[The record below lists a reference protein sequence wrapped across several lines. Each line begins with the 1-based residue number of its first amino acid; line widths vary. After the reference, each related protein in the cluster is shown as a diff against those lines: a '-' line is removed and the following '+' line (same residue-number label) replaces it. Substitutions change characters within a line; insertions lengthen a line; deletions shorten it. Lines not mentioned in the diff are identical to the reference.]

1 RTELMSPDELA
12 VTRAPLLSTL
22 LSHARQNVRFYRNR
36 FDFDVSSPD
45 EIAKCWSKIPV
56 LTRADAIKQRDSLIS
71 VSIPASAG
79 PVTEKETSGSLG
91 MPLRYKATESLDI
104 ANCALTERM
113 FRWWRVDGKKSFAQ
127 LMQGRGPLLEKG
139 QTLYGWHTA
148 RPNSLKYILS

>member
-1 RTELMSPDELA
+1 MSATTNFPDPAAQPDVSRERISRVRVQVRAFAPKLARTELMSPDELA

-71 VSIPASAG
+71 VSIPASA
-79 PVTEKETSGSLG
+79 
-91 MPLRYKATESLDI
+91 
-104 ANCALTERM
+104 
-113 FRWWRVDGKKSFAQ
+113 
-127 LMQGRGPLLEKG
+127 
-139 QTLYGWHTA
+139 
-148 RPNSLKYILS
+148 